1 MLLRFPIKDVTIKVT
16 KHKSKVNLPLYT
28 DEWNEI
34 NQNEFTLD
42 VEDVAWFYASA
53 GNYIE
58 VSPYGI
64 FKKQALELYLNSTVY
79 AAILH
84 QRKILALHGSCFN
97 YQYNNIMICGDSGA
111 GKSSLTVAFCLNGGT
126 FITDDISPVTFTSD
140 KPYILSLSDT
150 IKLWEDSLAQLN
162 IKKEGLVKI
171 LDDADKFYFPVKKE
185 ATGTFLLSLLF
196 VLEVTDKA
204 VVEFEE
210 IKGVEKLNLLRSQ
223 IYRLEMLKGM
233 PENELLIFHQLA
245 DISNNVKIIRV
256 KRPIDISI
264 NRLMNLL
271 KNYIN

>member
-1 MLLRFPIKDVTIKVT
+1 MVLRFPMKDVTIKVT
-16 KHKSKVNLPLYT
+16 KHQSKVNLPIYT

-64 FKKQALELYLNSTVY
+64 LKKQALELYLNSTVY

-84 QRKILALHGSCFN
+84 QRKILALHGSCFS
-97 YQYNNIMICGDSGA
+97 YKCNNIMICGDSGA

-126 FITDDISPVTFTSD
+126 FITDDISPVSFTSG
-140 KPYILSLSDT
+140 KPYIHSLSDT
-150 IKLWEDSLAQLN
+150 IKLWDDSLAQLN
-162 IKKEGLVKI
+162 IKKEGLKKI
-171 LDDADKFYFPVKKE
+171 LDDTDKFYFPVKK
-185 ATGTFLLSLLF
+185 ATTGSFLLSLLF
-196 VLEVTDKA
+196 VLEINDQA
-204 VVEFEE
+204 DVEFEE
-210 IKGVEKLNLLRSQ
+210 IKGVEKLTLLRSQ
-223 IYRLEMLKGM
+223 IYRLEMIMGM

-256 KRPIDISI
+256 KRPVDISI

>member
-1 MLLRFPIKDVTIKVT
+1 M
-16 KHKSKVNLPLYT
+16 
-28 DEWNEI
+28 
-34 NQNEFTLD
+34 
-42 VEDVAWFYASA
+42 
-53 GNYIE
+53 
-58 VSPYGI
+58 
-64 FKKQALELYLNSTVY
+64 Y